1 MDDYKF
7 QHELNPEFRGQAS
20 LDNQRS
26 EFIAEFQDAKSR
38 LVVQSRRWLLCFGL
52 LVLSAILGLWLPPT
66 MAFVLLLVCVVGILY
81 LMRGNNVV
89 RLSSTLRE
97 MVMAKKRLRDWEVIV
112 KEVERTKDQRGS
124 AKYNTY

>member
-7 QHELNPEFRGQAS
+7 QHELNPELRGQAS

-26 EFIAEFQDAKSR
+26 EFIAEFQYAKSR
-38 LVVQSRRWLLCFGL
+38 LVVQSRRWLFCFGL
-52 LVLSAILGLWLPPT
+52 LVLSTILGLWLPPT

-97 MVMAKKRLRDWEVIV
+97 MVMAKKRLRDWEAIV
-112 KEVERTKDQRGS
+112 KDAERTKDQKSS